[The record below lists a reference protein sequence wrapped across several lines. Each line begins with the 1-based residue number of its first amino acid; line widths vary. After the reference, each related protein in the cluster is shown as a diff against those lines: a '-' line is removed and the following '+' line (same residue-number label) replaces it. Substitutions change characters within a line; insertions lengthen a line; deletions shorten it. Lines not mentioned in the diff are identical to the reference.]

1 MQIHRNIEALPQLS
15 RAVLTIGTFDG
26 VHLGHARIMQQ
37 LVQTAAAIGGT
48 TVVITFY
55 PHPRHVIEGE
65 APIGLLTT
73 QEEKYAIL
81 ERAGIDHLV
90 EIPFN
95 KTFAEQTAEAYIEHF
110 LVRYFKPHTI
120 ITGYDHKFGKGRKGD
135 YTLLEEM
142 GKKFNYTVKE
152 IPAEV
157 LEQVSISSTRIRVAL
172 TQGDV
177 EKASEYLGYPYT
189 LSGLVV
195 QGAQKGRTI
204 QFPTANLQI
213 TDQEKL
219 IPAHGVYAVRVT
231 VQGKVYKGMLN
242 IGNRPTVNGTHTTIE
257 VHILDF
263 NDEIYGSII
272 QLAFIYKLRD
282 EQRFPNL
289 DALKQQLEADLIRV
303 NTLLEDLSQ
312 D

>member
-1 MQIHRNIEALPQLS
+1 MKIHRNIEALPAFTQS
-15 RAVLTIGTFDG
+15 VITIGTFDG
-26 VHLGHARIMQQ
+26 VHLGHVRIMQQ
-37 LVQTAAAIGGT
+37 MVQTAEAIGGT

-55 PHPRHVIEGE
+55 PHPRHVIEGN

-81 ERAGIDHLV
+81 ERTGIDHLV

-95 KTFAEQTAEAYIEHF
+95 KAFAEQSAEVYIENF

-135 YTLLEEM
+135 YALLEQM
-142 GKKFNYTVKE
+142 GKLLNYDVKE

-157 LEQVSISSTRIRVAL
+157 LEQVSISSTRIRTAL
-172 TQGDV
+172 RQGDV

-189 LSGLVV
+189 LSGRVV

-204 QFPTANLQI
+204 QFPTANLEI
-213 TDQEKL
+213 TSKDKL
-219 IPAHGVYAVRVT
+219 IPAHGVYAVHVF
-231 VQGKVYKGMLN
+231 VHQKEYKGMLN
-242 IGNRPTVNGTHTTIE
+242 IGTRPTVNGAHTTIE

-263 NDEIYGSII
+263 NEDIYGHTI
-272 QLAFIYKLRD
+272 QILFRNKLRD
-282 EQRFPNL
+282 EQRFPDL
-289 DALKQQLEADLIRV
+289 EALKQQLEADRMRV
-303 NTLLEDLSQ
+303 QQLL
-312 D
+312 

>member
-37 LVQTAAAIGGT
+37 LVQTAAAFGGT

-55 PHPRHVIEGE
+55 PHPRHVIEGK

-95 KTFAEQTAEAYIEHF
+95 KSFAEQTAEAYIEHF

-289 DALKQQLEADLIRV
+289 DALKQQLEADRIRV
-303 NTLLEDLSQ
+303 NTLLQDLSQ

>member
-37 LVQTAAAIGGT
+37 LIQTAADIGGT

-73 QEEKYAIL
+73 QEEKYTML
-81 ERAGIDHLV
+81 ERVGIDHLV

-95 KTFAEQTAEAYIEHF
+95 KTFAEQSAEDYIEHF
-110 LVRYFKPHTI
+110 LVRYFNPHTI

-135 YTLLEEM
+135 YTLLEDL
-142 GKKFNYTVKE
+142 GKKFQYRVKE

-157 LEQVSISSTRIRVAL
+157 LEHVSISSTRIRAAL
-172 TQGDV
+172 LQGDV
-177 EKASEYLGYPYT
+177 EKAAEYLGYPYK
-189 LSGLVV
+189 LSGEVV

-204 QFPTANLQI
+204 HFPTANLKI
-213 TDQEKL
+213 AHSEKL
-219 IPAHGVYAVRVT
+219 IPAHGVYAVRVL
-231 VQGKVYKGMLN
+231 VDGKMYNGMLN
-242 IGNRPTVNGTHTTIE
+242 IGTRPTVNGTHTTIE
-257 VHILDF
+257 VHILEF
-263 NDEIYGSII
+263 NRDIYGMTIELS
-272 QLAFIYKLRD
+272 LLHKLRD
-282 EQRFPNL
+282 EQRFPDL
-289 DALKQQLEADLIRV
+289 DALKKQLETDRNRV
-303 NTLLEDLSQ
+303 NNLLQGLP
-312 D
+312 